1 MADYLKPNAKIN
13 AVSKN
18 VYTDLDMLFKAHP
31 LTGDVTT
38 KKDSEAI
45 KRSVRNIVLTNKFER
60 PFKPNFGA
68 SIRNSLFE
76 LKNNRAKRRL
86 EKDIVEVLVTN
97 EPRIRNV
104 FVEISDLGSNSNH
117 LDVRVFYN
125 IINGLEQQTSNF
137 TVTRVR

>member
-1 MADYLKPNAKIN
+1 MADYLKPNAKVN

-31 LTGDVTT
+31 LTGDITT

-68 SIRNSLFE
+68 SIRDSLFE

-86 EKDIVEVLVTN
+86 EKDIIDVLVTN
-97 EPRIRNV
+97 EPRISNV
-104 FVEISDLGSNSNH
+104 VVEISDIRTDNNH